1 MLFSCA
7 CRAESKETET
17 SSEMRGAMMALRPP
31 GGELGGANGDSQVP
45 MDQVGPCQRPAYSTL
60 LVQL

>member
-1 MLFSCA
+1 
-7 CRAESKETET
+7 
-17 SSEMRGAMMALRPP
+17 MRGAMMALRPP